1 MPKSFFRSAL
11 TICGLL
17 LLLCAF
23 TGSTLA
29 QTKDFVSVDAARY
42 SLVVAPNTIAAGFT
56 VGVTS
61 QTYLADDADANTPGI
76 QLPTSLGGV
85 SVSVNNRLAGLFFVS
100 PNQINYAVP
109 SDTETDGPATVVVT
123 DAAGSVLAQGTLN
136 VARAMLSL
144 FTSNSAGT
152 GAPAALVTADGIS
165 YSNVGKP
172 DGSSNVVPAGQY
184 LVLFGTGIRGTVDD
198 IKCFIGGVE
207 APVAYAGLQGGFL
220 ALYQVNVQVPQS
232 LASQGPV
239 EMYLTDGSTVSNTVT
254 IDMGGNPTAPAN
266 APIVTAV
273 SANQVSAG
281 QVVTLTGSNFPTSA
295 SEATVRVGAS
305 YGRVVSSNA
314 TQMSFIV
321 PYGMA
326 SGRIAVGNVA
336 GERLSNTTLNVT
348 TSISGTVLGPD
359 GSPLPGLFVSVSTAN
374 VSTTTDATGR
384 FLIAGVPS
392 GITRVDIDGS
402 SLQYLSESLSLVVSD
417 NRDNE
422 IGVPVTLLQDVGTD
436 ILLGNEP
443 VEATAGDPTTVKTID
458 HDGLRLTIPGKVTFP
473 NGTSQGR
480 LRLGRIPRESKLPV
494 SLPAGIYPSV
504 IAFIAP
510 PGTTFGDAGQ
520 NLASLSFPNVDQLP
534 VGTKLDL
541 YAYDRKAAPS
551 AFVKKGDATVSQAGD
566 KIEANGLI
574 DVATIWFV
582 GLPSDSSLVTRVTG
596 RVLDASDKPVSGA
609 RVFVRGRDASTDVNG
624 NFVITSARAKNGDD
638 LNVEVFFFTP
648 TGVPLRAV
656 KTVKAVVPGETSAGD
671 IKLPAE
677 PPLVVLIRPGE
688 AKVENGKS
696 VDLKVVLSRPLSA
709 DATINLAKADGVDVT
724 INPASVKIEAG
735 KTEASFSVSGSN
747 AGRAVIAATLATA
760 VDGITADQ
768 ARGAKAVVY
777 VLPTAPVI
785 SSVTPNSGFPGAAFL
800 ITGSGFS
807 AEAKYNQIIFKQGE
821 RWMMVDPAKVSVVST
836 PNVGLK
842 GVVPGLKPGEYDV
855 FVLVYREGSPGVASN
870 SVKFTITEAPG
881 PQLTAIDP
889 KEGKPGTQ
897 FTLTGSNFHP
907 EAKYNGVFFKV
918 ADRVFPVDPSTLKT
932 ILSSTPNNEG
942 RFPAIGLT
950 GQIPRMPAGSAE
962 VYVVVFRDSA
972 ISATSNK
979 LAFNVL
985 GEAAPKLTAIDPAEG
1000 MPRTA
1005 FTITGSGFAPDRTL
1019 VFFAQG
1025 DKKFFLDPKATV
1037 VTADSIK
1044 GTVPAFPAGL
1054 YDVFVVVNN
1063 DNVAGTLSNKLTF
1076 RMLALTPPVLKS
1088 LSPTEGAP
1096 GSTFTITGEGFG
1108 EYNQVTFKFGD
1119 KFLTLEAGLVKPTPN
1134 GLVVTVPR
1142 IAAGDYQVV
1151 VRALQGG
1158 ASSEPSNALAFKV
1171 LPPPAPPAP
1180 QLTAI
1185 KPAEGQSGAPFAIEG
1200 TGFAADA
1207 GRNGVFFKAGDKV
1220 ARADVRVTSAGLEG
1234 FVPPLPAGNYEVS
1247 VVIFQD
1253 NVQSAPSNILSFK
1266 VLAPPAPAAP
1276 VLESL
1281 SPAEGKT
1288 GEKFIIKGKG
1298 FAPNAAQNRVIFR
1311 LGDLNI
1317 HVDEDAVT
1325 LTDAGLECVVP
1336 EVPTADYEVFVVVS
1350 QTSAPGVASNKLA
1363 FRVNGPVPAASPK
1376 LESVTPGEGKPGD
1389 SFVIKGSG
1397 FAPEAENNMVVFKIG
1412 DQMRDV
1418 PHSLVKVTADG
1429 LAGSVPWMLPGDAEV
1444 FVVSVI
1450 NGSMSLPSN
1459 RLAFKV
1465 LQTAPPAAPKLEA
1478 LSPVEGQP
1486 GAVFKI
1492 KGTGFGPEPWMNY
1505 VVFRQGTQGTQW
1517 FAVDS
1522 KSLKVTADGLE
1533 GIVPQVPAGVYD
1545 VMVVFHSDE
1554 FRSEPSNAL
1563 QFKVLA
1569 APAPAAPKLTAI
1581 NPVDGVPGATFT
1593 ISGQGFAN
1601 DPLGHAVIF
1610 KQNDK
1615 VFFAD
1620 VKTLQLSANG
1630 LSGKVPAVAAGDYEV
1645 FVALVF
1651 NGQMVPSN
1659 GLKFTVKAPAN

>member
-1 MPKSFFRSAL
+1 MPNTFFRSAL

-42 SLVVAPNTIAAGFT
+42 SLVVAPDTIAAGFT

-61 QTYLADDADANTPGI
+61 QTYLADDVDPNTPGI

-109 SDTETDGPATVVVT
+109 ADTETDGPATVVVT
-123 DAAGSVLAQGTLN
+123 DAAGTVLAQGTLN
-136 VARAMLSL
+136 VARAMLSI
-144 FTSNSAGT
+144 FTANSAGT

-165 YSNVGKP
+165 YATVGKP

-184 LVLFGTGIRGTVDD
+184 LVLFGTGIRGSVDD
-198 IKCFIGGVE
+198 IRCFIGGVE

-220 ALYQVNVQVPQS
+220 ALYQVNVQVPQA
-232 LASQGPV
+232 LDGQGSV

-254 IDMGGNPTAPAN
+254 IDLGGNPTAPAG

-273 SANQVSAG
+273 SASQVTAG

-295 SEATVRVGAS
+295 SEATVRVGAD

-314 TQMSFIV
+314 TQLNFIV

-326 SGRIAVGNVA
+326 SGRLVVGNAA
-336 GERLSNTTLNVT
+336 GERLSSTMLNVT

-359 GSPLPGLFVSVSTAN
+359 GSPLPGLFVSVSTAS

-384 FLIAGVPS
+384 FLIQGVPS
-392 GITRVDIDGS
+392 GITRVEIDGS

-417 NRDNE
+417 HRDNE

-436 ILLGNEP
+436 IVFGNEP
-443 VEATAGDPTTVKTID
+443 AEAVAGEPTTVRTIE

-473 NGTSQGR
+473 NGTNQGR

-510 PGTTFGDAGQ
+510 LGTTFGEAGQ
-520 NLASLSFPNVDQLP
+520 NFASLSFPNVDQLP
-534 VGTKLDL
+534 AGTKLDL

-551 AFVKKGDATVSQAGD
+551 AFVKKGDATVNQAGD
-566 KIEANGLI
+566 KVEAANLI

-582 GLPSDSSLVTRVTG
+582 GLPSDSSLVTKVTG
-596 RVLDASDKPVSGA
+596 RVLDANDKPVSGA
-609 RVFVRGRDASTDVNG
+609 RVFVRGRSAATDVNG
-624 NFVITSARAKNGDD
+624 NFVITSARATNGDD
-638 LNVEVFFFTP
+638 LNVEVLFFTP
-648 TGVPLRAV
+648 TGVPLKAV
-656 KTVKAVVPGETSAGD
+656 KTVAAVVPGETSAGD

-688 AKVENGKS
+688 AKIENGKS
-696 VDLKVVLSRPLSA
+696 VDLKVLLSKPLSA
-709 DATINLAKADGVDVT
+709 EATINLAKADGVDVT

-768 ARGAKAVVY
+768 ARGARAIVY

-785 SSVTPNSGFPGAAFL
+785 SGITPNSGFPGSGFL
-800 ITGSGFS
+800 LSGSGFS

-821 RWMMVDPAKVSVVST
+821 RWMMVDPSKVSAVTT
-836 PNVGLK
+836 PNIGLK
-842 GVVPGLKPGEYDV
+842 GVVPGLKPGDYDV
-855 FVLVYREGSPGVASN
+855 FVMVYREGSPGVASN

-881 PQLTAIDP
+881 PQLSAIDP
-889 KEGKPGTQ
+889 KEGKPGMQ
-897 FTLTGSNFHP
+897 FTLTGSNLSP
-907 EAKYNGVFFKV
+907 ETKHNGVFFRV
-918 ADRVFPVDPSTLKT
+918 GDRVFPVDPATLRT
-932 ILSSTPNNEG
+932 ILAATPNSEG
-942 RFPAIGLT
+942 RFPVTGLT
-950 GQIPRMPAGSAE
+950 GQIPRMPAGNAE
-962 VYVVVFRDSA
+962 VYVVVFKDSA
-972 ISATSNK
+972 ISAASNK

-985 GEAAPKLTAIDPAEG
+985 GEAAPKLAAIDPAEG
-1000 MPRTA
+1000 RPRTA
-1005 FTITGSGFAPDRTL
+1005 FTITGSGFAPDRTF

-1025 DKKFFLDPKATV
+1025 DRKFYLDPKATV

-1044 GTVPAFPAGL
+1044 GVLPGFPAGQ

-1076 RMLALTPPVLKS
+1076 KVLPPAAPVLKS
-1088 LSPTEGAP
+1088 LSPNEGAP

-1119 KFLTLEAGLVKPTPN
+1119 KFLTLESALVKPTPN
-1134 GLVVTVPR
+1134 GIVVTVPR

-1171 LPPPAPPAP
+1171 L
-1180 QLTAI
+1180 
-1185 KPAEGQSGAPFAIEG
+1185 
-1200 TGFAADA
+1200 
-1207 GRNGVFFKAGDKV
+1207 
-1220 ARADVRVTSAGLEG
+1220 
-1234 FVPPLPAGNYEVS
+1234 
-1247 VVIFQD
+1247 
-1253 NVQSAPSNILSFK
+1253 
-1266 VLAPPAPAAP
+1266 APPAPAAP
-1276 VLESL
+1276 VLESI
-1281 SPAEGKT
+1281 SPAEGKS
-1288 GEKFIIKGKG
+1288 GEKFVIKGKG

-1317 HVDEDAVT
+1317 DLDEDAVT
-1325 LTDAGLECVVP
+1325 LTDAGLEGVVP
-1336 EVPTADYEVFVVVS
+1336 ELPTADYEVFVIAS
-1350 QTSAPGVASNKLA
+1350 QTGAMPGASNKLA
-1363 FRVNGPVPAASPK
+1363 FKVNGPVPAAAPK
-1376 LESVTPGEGKPGD
+1376 LESVAPAEGKPGD
-1389 SFVIKGSG
+1389 SFVLKGSG

-1412 DQMRDV
+1412 DLMRDV

-1429 LAGSVPWMLPGDAEV
+1429 LVGSVPWMLPGNAEV

-1465 LQTAPPAAPKLEA
+1465 LQTAPPTAPKLEA
-1478 LSPVEGQP
+1478 LTPTEGQP
-1486 GAVFKI
+1486 GAAFKI

-1505 VVFRQGTQGTQW
+1505 VGFRQGTRW
-1517 FAVDS
+1517 FPVDG

-1533 GIVPQVPAGVYD
+1533 GFVPPVSAGVYE
-1545 VMVVFHSDE
+1545 VVVVLNFDE

-1563 QFKVLA
+1563 SFKVLTP
-1569 APAPAAPKLTAI
+1569 PAPVAPKLSAI
-1581 NPVDGVPGATFT
+1581 NPVDGAPGATFT
-1593 ISGQGFAN
+1593 ISGEGFAS
-1601 DPLGHAVIF
+1601 DPLKHAVIF
-1610 KQNDK
+1610 KQGDK
-1615 VFFAD
+1615 TFYAD

-1651 NGQMVPSN
+1651 NGQMVSSN
-1659 GLKFTVKAPAN
+1659 GLKFIVKAPAN

>member
-1 MPKSFFRSAL
+1 
-11 TICGLL
+11 
-17 LLLCAF
+17 
-23 TGSTLA
+23 
-29 QTKDFVSVDAARY
+29 
-42 SLVVAPNTIAAGFT
+42 
-56 VGVTS
+56 
-61 QTYLADDADANTPGI
+61 
-76 QLPTSLGGV
+76 
-85 SVSVNNRLAGLFFVS
+85 
-100 PNQINYAVP
+100 
-109 SDTETDGPATVVVT
+109 VVT
-123 DAAGSVLAQGTLN
+123 DAAGTVLAQGTLN

-152 GAPAALVTADGIS
+152 GAPAALATADGVS
-165 YSNVGKP
+165 YSVVGNP

-198 IKCFIGGVE
+198 IRCFIGGVE
-207 APVAYAGLQGGFL
+207 APVAYAGLQGGYL
-220 ALYQVNVQVPQS
+220 ALSQVNVQVPQS
-232 LASQGPV
+232 LAGQGPV
-239 EMYLTDGSTVSNTVT
+239 EMYLMDGSTVSNTVT
-254 IDMGGNPTAPAN
+254 IDMGGNPTAPAG
-266 APIVTAV
+266 APLVTAV
-273 SANQVSAG
+273 SASQVTAG

-305 YGRVVSSNA
+305 YGRVVSSSA
-314 TQMSFIV
+314 TQLSFIV

-326 SGRIAVGNVA
+326 SGRIAVGNA
-336 GERLSNTTLNVT
+336 TGERLSNTTLNVT

-359 GSPLPGLFVSVSTAN
+359 GSPLSGLFVSVSTAS

-384 FLIAGVPS
+384 FLLAGVPS
-392 GITRVDIDGS
+392 GITRVEIDGS

-443 VEATAGDPTTVKTID
+443 VETTTGDPTTVKTID

-473 NGTSQGR
+473 NGTNQGR

-494 SLPAGIYPSV
+494 SLPAGVYPSV

-510 PGTTFGDAGQ
+510 PGTTFGEAGQ
-520 NLASLSFPNVDQLP
+520 NFASLSFPNVDQLP
-534 VGTKLDL
+534 AGTKLDL

-551 AFVKKGDATVSQAGD
+551 AFVKKGEAVVSQAGD
-566 KIEANGLI
+566 RIEASGLI

-582 GLPSDSSLVTRVTG
+582 GLPSDSSLVTKVTG

-609 RVFVRGRDASTDVNG
+609 RVFVRGRGAVTDVNG

-638 LNVEVFFFTP
+638 LNVEVLFFTP
-648 TGVPLRAV
+648 TGVPLKAV
-656 KTVKAVVPGETSAGD
+656 KTVRAVVPGETSAGD

-696 VDLKVVLSRPLSA
+696 VELKVVLSKPLSA
-709 DATINLAKADGVDVT
+709 EATINLAKVEGVDVT

-768 ARGAKAVVY
+768 ARGARAVIY
-777 VLPTAPVI
+777 VLPAAPVI
-785 SSVTPNSGFPGAAFL
+785 SSITPDSGFPGSAFL
-800 ITGSGFS
+800 ITGSGLS
-807 AEAKYNQIIFKQGE
+807 TEAKYNQIIFRQGE
-821 RWMMVDPAKVSVVST
+821 RWMMVDPAKVSTVST
-836 PNVGLK
+836 PNTGLK
-842 GVVPGLKPGEYDV
+842 GVVPGLRAGEYDV
-855 FVLVYREGSPGVASN
+855 FVMVYREGSPGVASN
-870 SVKFTITEAPG
+870 AVKFTITEAPG

-897 FTLTGSNFHP
+897 FTLTGSNLSP
-907 EAKYNGVFFKV
+907 EAKYNGVFF
-918 ADRVFPVDPSTLKT
+918 RVGERIFPVDPSTLKT
-932 ILSSTPNNEG
+932 ILASTPNNEG
-942 RFPAIGLT
+942 RFPVTGLT
-950 GQIPRMPAGSAE
+950 GLVPRMPAGSAE
-962 VYVVVFRDSA
+962 VYVVVFKDSA
-972 ISATSNK
+972 ISAASNK
-979 LAFNVL
+979 LAFNIV

-1000 MPRTA
+1000 APRTA

-1025 DKKFFLDPKATV
+1025 DRKFYLDPKATV

-1044 GTVPAFPAGL
+1044 GVLPGFPAGL

-1063 DNVAGTLSNKLTF
+1063 DNVAGTLSNKLPF
-1076 RMLALTPPVLKS
+1076 KVLAPASPVLKS

-1119 KFLTLEAGLVKPTPN
+1119 KFLTLETGLVKPTPN

-1158 ASSEPSNALAFKV
+1158 AVSEPSNALAFKV

-1185 KPAEGQSGAPFAIEG
+1185 KPAEAQSGAPFAIEG

-1207 GRNGVFFKAGDKV
+1207 GRNGVFFKAGDQV

-1234 FVPPLPAGNYEVS
+1234 FVPPLPAGAYEVS
-1247 VVIFQD
+1247 VVVFQD
-1253 NVQSAPSNILSFK
+1253 NAQSAPSNSLSFR
-1266 VLAPPAPAAP
+1266 VLAPPAP
-1276 VLESL
+1276 VLESI
-1281 SPAEGKT
+1281 SPAEGRT
-1288 GEKFIIKGKG
+1288 GEKFVIKGKG

-1317 HVDEDAVT
+1317 HLDEESVS

-1336 EVPTADYEVFVVVS
+1336 ELPTADYEVFVVVD
-1350 QTSAPGVASNKLA
+1350 QTSAQSVASNKLA

-1376 LESVTPGEGKPGD
+1376 LESVTPAEGKPGD

-1397 FAPEAENNMVVFKIG
+1397 FAPEAENNLVVFKIG

-1418 PHSLVKVTADG
+1418 PRSLVKVTADG

-1478 LSPVEGQP
+1478 LTPVEGQP
-1486 GAVFKI
+1486 GTVFKI

-1522 KSLKVTADGLE
+1522 RSLKVTADGLE
-1533 GIVPQVPAGVYD
+1533 GVVPPIPAGVYE
-1545 VMVVFHSDE
+1545 VMVVLHFDE

-1563 QFKVLA
+1563 QFRVLA

-1581 NPVDGVPGATFT
+1581 SPAEGAPGANFT
-1593 ISGQGFAN
+1593 ISGSGLAD
-1601 DPLGHAVIF
+1601 DPLRHAVMF
-1610 KQNDK
+1610 RQNDK
-1615 VFFAD
+1615 TIFVD
-1620 VKTLQLSANG
+1620 VKTLQVSANG
-1630 LSGKVPAVAAGDYEV
+1630 LSGSVPLVPAGDYEV
-1645 FVALVF
+1645 VVVLLYPG
-1651 NGQMVPSN
+1651 GQTAPSN
-1659 GLKFTVKAPAN
+1659 GLKFTVRAATN